1 MGWAYRHKYYVD
13 AADSSSLLQFEP
25 PPPKG
30 VGKQVALESKKGQER
45 ITADSVHRTLAL
57 SRQSSPKRGD
67 ERLILCVAAL
77 WALQHNSLLVVRVF
91 VLSRGEPFN
100 HEDVA
105 LFTHHG
111 CLPT

>member
-1 MGWAYRHKYYVD
+1 MGWAYHKYYVD

-45 ITADSVHRTLAL
+45 IAANSLRRILSL

-77 WALQHNSLLVVRVF
+77 RALQHNSLLVVRVF

-100 HEDVA
+100 HEGVA

-111 CLPT
+111 CLPS

>member
-1 MGWAYRHKYYVD
+1 MGWAYPDTSIMLTQLTVQACYN
-13 AADSSSLLQFEP
+13 SEP
-25 PPPKG
+25 PPL
-30 VGKQVALESKKGQER
+30 GKHVALESKKGQER
-45 ITADSVHRTLAL
+45 IAADSVHRILAL
-57 SRQSSPKRGD
+57 SRQSSPKRGN

-100 HEDVA
+100 HEGVA

-111 CLPT
+111 CLPS